1 MDGGGEVDR
10 KSEDI
15 EDAERITVL
24 QSRRRKGMSA
34 LMMSSAE

>member
-1 MDGGGEVDR
+1 MEE
-10 KSEDI
+10 KSIENQRT

-24 QSRRRKGMSA
+24 QSRRRKGMGA